1 MTKNTTITFESLQ
14 LIQPIQK
21 ALSSEGYT
29 HPTPIQAQAIPLIL
43 DKRDL
48 FGIAQTGTGK
58 TAAFTIPIL
67 QMLASHTHAEKGRK
81 PIKCLILTPT
91 RELASQIGE
100 SIANYGK
107 HLKSNHTV
115 IFGGVNQFSQVNAIR
130 AGVEILIATPGRLLD
145 LINQR
150 IVILKDVQYLVL
162 DEADRMLDMGF
173 FDDIMFVIKHLP
185 PKRQNLLF
193 SATMP
198 VKIRDLARKILHQPV
213 EINIAISK
221 PPDQIVQ
228 KVFFIYETQ
237 KIPLVAHLLKEG
249 KQTDVLIF
257 CSSKLSVK
265 QLTREL
271 KRLRFNADEIHSDLE
286 QDQREEVLSRF
297 RSGKLGIL
305 VATDILSRGIDI
317 DSIELVINFDV
328 PHDGEDYVHRIGRTA
343 RAKAEGSA
351 FTLVTPQEQYKFSGI
366 EKLMELKVPVGL
378 VPEELG
384 ETPVYDPAAFK
395 KKSGKKTFYRK
406 K

>member
-1 MTKNTTITFESLQ
+1 MTKNTSVTFESLQ

-173 FDDIMFVIKHLP
+173 INDVKKIIATLP
-185 PKRQNLLF
+185 QKRQTLLF

-198 VKIRDLARKILHQPV
+198 A
-213 EINIAISK
+213 
-221 PPDQIVQ
+221 
-228 KVFFIYETQ
+228 
-237 KIPLVAHLLKEG
+237 
-249 KQTDVLIF
+249 
-257 CSSKLSVK
+257 
-265 QLTREL
+265 
-271 KRLRFNADEIHSDLE
+271 
-286 QDQREEVLSRF
+286 
-297 RSGKLGIL
+297 
-305 VATDILSRGIDI
+305 DILKLASTILYKPATV
-317 DSIELVINFDV
+317 E
-328 PHDGEDYVHRIGRTA
+328 
-343 RAKAEGSA
+343 
-351 FTLVTPQEQYKFSGI
+351 VTPTSSTVDKIQQSLYYV
-366 EKLMELKVPVGL
+366 EKN
-378 VPEELG
+378 
-384 ETPVYDPAAFK
+384 DK
-395 KKSGKKTFYRK
+395 KKIIESYFKRQRNSIGIGFF
-406 K
+406 